1 MVLAWLILRLP
12 QREPTILALQ
22 GENMTKFQ
30 LDVPGLNRTVIG
42 FERLFH
48 EAERRLSSQNYPPHN
63 ILKLGEDEYEI
74 ELAVAGFKKSELDV
88 RYERG
93 QLTIS
98 GKREPRIDVMEYVHQ
113 GLGYRSF
120 VKTIALTEYIEIKG
134 AELED
139 GILRVKLARELP
151 DAQKPKI
158 IDIM

>member
-1 MVLAWLILRLP
+1 
-12 QREPTILALQ
+12 
-22 GENMTKFQ
+22 MTKFQ
-30 LDVPGLNRTVIG
+30 LDVPSLTRSVIG
-42 FERLFH
+42 FDRLFL
-48 EAERRLSSQNYPPHN
+48 EAERRLSTQNYPPHN

-74 ELAVAGFKKSELDV
+74 EFAVAGFKKSELDI

-93 QLTIS
+93 QLTVS
-98 GKREPRIDVMEYVHQ
+98 GKREPRIDVMEYIHQ
-113 GLGYRSF
+113 GLGYRNF

-158 IDIM
+158 IDIK